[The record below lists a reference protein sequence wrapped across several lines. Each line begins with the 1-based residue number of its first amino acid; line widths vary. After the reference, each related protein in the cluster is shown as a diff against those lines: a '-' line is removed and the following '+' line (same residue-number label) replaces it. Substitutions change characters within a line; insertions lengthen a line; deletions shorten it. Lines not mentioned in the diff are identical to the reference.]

1 MRRGVRLQA
10 AGFRRGASVFACVAV
25 ALLSG
30 CASIRNAVGPPPRGV
45 PSGRP
50 GWLVYPVGALRF
62 EAPEAWRP
70 SGTPRH
76 LELEA
81 PDGAARLEVSTPDAP
96 YADEKTCLAAADGVM
111 KRGADALEH
120 VRRHPTRFAN
130 VSAITAEG
138 DQGGWHVWAFAA
150 CDGGTQY
157 QVFFTA
163 RSPAAAAALE
173 AYQTLVRTAKVG
185 GEA

>member
-1 MRRGVRLQA
+1 VGVALA
-10 AGFRRGASVFACVAV
+10 IALG
-25 ALLSG
+25 LLSG
-30 CASIRNAVGPPPRGV
+30 CASIRNAVSPPPRGT

-62 EAPEAWRP
+62 ESPEAWRP
-70 SGTPRH
+70 SGSTRH

-81 PDGAARLEVSTPDAP
+81 PDGGARLEVSTSDAP
-96 YADEKTCLAAADGVM
+96 FADEKTCLAAADNVM

-120 VRRHPTRFAN
+120 VRRHPTKFAN

-138 DQGGWHVWAFAA
+138 DQGAWHVWAFAA

-163 RSPAAAAALE
+163 RTPVSAEALE
-173 AYQTLVRTAKVG
+173 AYQALVKSAKVG